1 MLLPF
6 GASLHFQLRWALHPC
21 SGFRA
26 LENGLDDFHIGDSVL
41 NRCWNIGVVE
51 DGLGEGI
58 ALEGVLVAG
67 FYLYLLSLIAMLI
80 PDFAGLVGRS
90 VEGYLDL
97 NPACGAKN
105 VDPLIWQQ
113 LCCAGKRR
121 CAASEVQDSGGKAV
135 DV

>member
-6 GASLHFQLRWALHPC
+6 GASLHFQLGWALHPC

-51 DGLGEGI
+51 NGLGESI

-67 FYLYLLSLIAMLI
+67 FYLYLLSLIAVLI

-90 VEGYLDL
+90 VEGFHYLEMWILPGNIDQCL
-97 NPACGAKN
+97 RFGRGQGNRFLAEYMLARLQRL
-105 VDPLIWQQ
+105 D
-113 LCCAGKRR
+113 
-121 CAASEVQDSGGKAV
+121 
-135 DV
+135 

>member
-1 MLLPF
+1 MSKTPDWLTNLRLLKI
-6 GASLHFQLRWALHPC
+6 GWTLHPC
-21 SGFRA
+21 TDFRA

-58 ALEGVLVAG
+58 ALQGVLVAG
-67 FYLYLLSLIAMLI
+67 FYLDLLSLIAVLI

-97 NPACGAKN
+97 NPIGIK
-105 VDPLIWQQ
+105 L
-113 LCCAGKRR
+113 RR
-121 CAASEVQDSGGKAV
+121 DDNRRLHLTS
-135 DV
+135 